1 MRLPP
6 RADEAMASCVGKEL
20 DELGSGEDPGLHTK
34 RTITAF
40 QLIIITFFLTSGG
53 PFGIEPT
60 VGAAGLLLHW
70 LATPATVTNAKHHRS
85 LLCASRDLVGARVVV
100 VTASA
105 DGGGVVDV
113 NRREWWQRSLVR
125 LRECTTRTSSH

>member
-1 MRLPP
+1 VRLPP

-60 VGAAGLLLHW
+60 VGAAGLCCVHWPTTVSLMRNKGPFYALLGILLVPVLW
-70 LATPATVTNAKHHRS
+70 S
-85 LLCASRDLVGARVVV
+85 LPQALMAAELSMLIGENGGNVVWY
-100 VTASA
+100 A
-105 DGGGVVDV
+105 
-113 NRREWWQRSLVR
+113 
-125 LRECTTRTSSH
+125 